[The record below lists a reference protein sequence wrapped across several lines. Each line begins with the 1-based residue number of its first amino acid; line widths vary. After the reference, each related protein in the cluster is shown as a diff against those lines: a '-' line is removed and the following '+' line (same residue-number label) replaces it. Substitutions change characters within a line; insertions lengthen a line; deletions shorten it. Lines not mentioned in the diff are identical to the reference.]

1 MAGDERDEATGPES
15 TGPARADGDGS
26 VGEGLGPATEPGED
40 GGLSPAT
47 EPGEDGG
54 LSPANERGG
63 FVAFVRAIGSGDSP
77 REYAGIYLRGVAMG
91 AADAVP
97 GVSGG
102 TIALVTG
109 IYERLVTAITDLD
122 PGLLALVPRLH
133 TAAGRDELRRELAA
147 MDLGFLLAL
156 GLGVVTALVTVSRVL
171 EVALEEYTAL
181 TFAFFFGLILASAV
195 VLYGE
200 VSLDTPRRG
209 AAAVVGFLAGFVL
222 TGELT
227 AVLPTTPVVA
237 ILAGG
242 IAVSAMIL
250 PGISGSFLLL
260 VLGQYGYAVRSLSGF
275 TDAIVGLDPAGL
287 RTHGAVVVAFGVGGV
302 VGLLTVTRVIEY
314 ALEHHRAA
322 TIAFLVSLMVGAL
335 RLPVE
340 RVLAATASPG
350 AGVLVGLAL
359 SAVVGAALVI
369 GVDRATGDIL

>member
-1 MAGDERDEATGPES
+1 MDRDERPADDP
-15 TGPARADGDGS
+15 PARADGDGS
-26 VGEGLGPATEPGED
+26 VGGAVG
-40 GGLSPAT
+40 S
-47 EPGEDGG
+47 
-54 LSPANERGG
+54 ANEARGG
-63 FVAFVRAIGSGDSP
+63 EAVETATGPVHDDGP

-122 PGLLALVPRLH
+122 PWLLTLFPRLH
-133 TAAGRDELRRELAA
+133 TRTGRERLRHELAV
-147 MDLGFLLAL
+147 MDLAFLVAL

-171 EVALEEYTAL
+171 EVALEEFTAL
-181 TFAFFFGLILASAV
+181 TFAFFFGLILASAI

-209 AAAVVGFLAGFVL
+209 AAAVVGLIVGFVL

-227 AVLPTTPVVA
+227 AVLPTTPTVA
-237 ILAGG
+237 LLAGG

-260 VLGQYGYAVRSLSGF
+260 VLGQYEYAVGSLSGF
-275 TDAIVGLDPAGL
+275 TDAIIALDPAGL
-287 RTHGAVVVAFGVGGV
+287 RTHGTVVVTFGIGGV
-302 VGLLTVTRVIEY
+302 LGLLTISRVIEY

-335 RLPVE
+335 RLPIE
-340 RVLAATASPG
+340 RILGSTSSPG
-350 AGVLVGLAL
+350 ASVLVGLVLA
-359 SAVVGAALVI
+359 AVIGGALVI
-369 GVDRATGDIL
+369 GIDRATGDIF

>member
-1 MAGDERDEATGPES
+1 MERDDRRADDPR
-15 TGPARADGDGS
+15 ARADGDGS
-26 VGEGLGPATEPGED
+26 VGGAAG
-40 GGLSPAT
+40 
-47 EPGEDGG
+47 
-54 LSPANERGG
+54 PANEARGEE
-63 FVAFVRAIGSGDSP
+63 VAETATGPPHDDGDAVRSADELSDGP

-122 PGLLALVPRLH
+122 PWLLTLLPRLH
-133 TAAGRDELRRELAA
+133 TADGRERLRRELAA
-147 MDLGFLLAL
+147 MDITFLVAL
-156 GLGVVTALVTVSRVL
+156 GLGVVTAIVTVSRVL
-171 EVALEEYTAL
+171 EVALEEFTAL
-181 TFAFFFGLILASAV
+181 TFAFFFGLILASAI

-200 VSLDTPRRG
+200 VSVDTPRRG
-209 AAAVVGFLAGFVL
+209 AAAVVGLIVGFVL

-227 AVLPTTPVVA
+227 AVLPATPVVA
-237 ILAGG
+237 LLAGG

-260 VLGQYGYAVRSLSGF
+260 VLGQYEYAVGSLSGF
-275 TDAIVGLDPAGL
+275 TDAIVALDPAGL
-287 RTHGAVVVAFGVGGV
+287 RTHGTVVVAFGIGGV

-335 RLPVE
+335 RLPIE
-340 RVLAATASPG
+340 RILASTTSPG
-350 AGVLVGLAL
+350 AGVLVSLVLA
-359 SAVVGAALVI
+359 AVVGGALVI
-369 GVDRATGDIL
+369 GIDRATGDIF